1 MKISGYIRKRQ
12 ALKNNYYAV
21 AAPPDKLTSRVL
33 FTLKIGQK
41 LWRQIFFWTALFRER
56 VYDKKLSFGDA
67 NKILFSLFTL

>member
-41 LWRQIFFWTALFRER
+41 L
-56 VYDKKLSFGDA
+56 
-67 NKILFSLFTL
+67 